1 MIPSKRSVPN
11 RLAST
16 AASKAPPAAP
26 SAQLA
31 ERVKYEILPVT
42 EVSEP
47 ELEAFYAAT
56 YSERIGFLKSNW
68 RWLYRLG
75 AFDWASPPLVAVA
88 NRQIVGCLGNIP
100 VMLRRGKNEHRAAWL
115 VDLAI
120 HPGLQRQG
128 IGMALAKTAMAHYPI
143 LLGFGNERSQG
154 ALVKC
159 GWQLR
164 QNTQSFQLLLHPEQ
178 HPKFQRAAYSSLA
191 RVAGLATRVTWQA
204 RAMLQKEISAEPVSP
219 ERIAEFAAQ
228 DFGDALHVARSEAF
242 LNWRIVQHPH
252 QAEHVVLRQ
261 QAGGAGKCKAI
272 ARISNENGF
281 RRLHLLSMVAPT
293 DKTALSEFL
302 ASVVRWAA
310 REDFHRVLLVTSDR
324 RVASVAKWWLPI
336 STTLRFICHANNA
349 SGWEL
354 LQTSEHCW
362 ECIDNDFDLT

>member
-204 RAMLQKEISAEPVSP
+204 RAMLQKEISAEPISP
-219 ERIAEFAAQ
+219 ERIAEFASQ

-261 QAGGAGKCKAI
+261 QAGGAGKYKAI

-281 RRLHLLSMVAPT
+281 RAEPGRANGQNGAVGIFGQRRPLGGAGGFSPRPACYQRPPRRVGRQMVAADFNHASIYLSRQQRFGLGT
-293 DKTALSEFL
+293 SANFGALL
-302 ASVVRWAA
+302 GV
-310 REDFHRVLLVTSDR
+310 H
-324 RVASVAKWWLPI
+324 
-336 STTLRFICHANNA
+336 
-349 SGWEL
+349 
-354 LQTSEHCW
+354 
-362 ECIDNDFDLT
+362 